1 MHGTIRPRS
10 PSGKREGV
18 HGRIVLEADLRR
30 RDQKGS
36 DRGAAFDLLAE
47 KLSRI
52 RYLAEQKTMLD
63 VIEKTPVGI
72 CITNEQRL
80 FEYVNPAYC
89 RIYGWTWDELVGRPF
104 TVVVP
109 PELQATMIEL
119 HDRFMRQEYEL
130 SGEWEVVRKDGRRI
144 HILANAAY
152 VVDERGRPR
161 KITYV
166 VDISARREAE
176 AERDRLAGLLARGAI
191 PS

>member
-1 MHGTIRPRS
+1 MGES
-10 PSGKREGV
+10 FWKRIFG
-18 HGRIVLEADLRR
+18 GAT
-30 RDQKGS
+30 KGAPAG
-36 DRGAAFDLLAE
+36 GAAFDLLAE

-72 CITNEQRL
+72 CITNEERL
-80 FEYVNPAYC
+80 FEYVNPAYT
-89 RIYGWTWDELVGRPF
+89 RIYGWTWDELVGKPF

-176 AERDRLAGLLARGAI
+176 TERDRLAELLARASTSG
-191 PS
+191 